1 MRTSLLVA
9 TATLVAAAASCAIAQ
24 TADVSVVR
32 APGMVGVAR
41 TVNVMTTITAIDA
54 KSREVTLTG
63 PQGRSLIVVAEPD
76 VKNFSQLKAGDKVDV
91 QYVEALA
98 LELKKGGGMPV
109 ARTEQAAVDKAPAG
123 GPPGVVGG
131 RRVTVVGDVIKLDAA
146 TQTATV
152 RGPQR
157 TVELS
162 VADPEQFKRMAVGDQ
177 IEAQYVEGAALSI
190 MPQR

>member
-9 TATLVAAAASCAIAQ
+9 TATLVVAAASGAMAQ
-24 TADVSVVR
+24 TGEVSAVR

-41 TVNVMTTITAIDA
+41 TVNVVATITAIDA

-63 PQGRSLIVVAEPD
+63 PQGRSLTVVAEPE

-109 ARTEQAAVDKAPAG
+109 ARTEQAAMDKASAG
-123 GPPGVVGG
+123 APPGVVAG
-131 RRVTVVGDVIKLDAA
+131 RRVTVVGDVIKLDAP

-157 TVELS
+157 TIELS
-162 VADPEQFKRMAVGDQ
+162 IADPAQFKRIAVGDQ
-177 IEAQYVEGAALSI
+177 IEAQYVEGAAVSI
-190 MPQR
+190 LPQR

>member
-1 MRTSLLVA
+1 
-9 TATLVAAAASCAIAQ
+9 
-24 TADVSVVR
+24 
-32 APGMVGVAR
+32 
-41 TVNVMTTITAIDA
+41 
-54 KSREVTLTG
+54 
-63 PQGRSLIVVAEPD
+63 
-76 VKNFSQLKAGDKVDV
+76 
-91 QYVEALA
+91 
-98 LELKKGGGMPV
+98 
-109 ARTEQAAVDKAPAG
+109 
-123 GPPGVVGG
+123 
-131 RRVTVVGDVIKLDAA
+131 VVGDVIKLDAA